1 MKKSS
6 IMIGF
11 VMLLYFSGI
20 NIHYACAIEP
30 DEVMVLANR
39 NAAESVGLA
48 MFYMKTR
55 KIPKENLLLIWMTDR
70 ETCSRMSYETKA
82 LTPVKRFL
90 KTSPAGKRIRCIVT
104 MYGVP
109 LRIASP
115 GLTMKEKEHL
125 ANLKNKEMVLKEK
138 IEKKTVDPALKK
150 KLKKSLSRTES
161 EITNFKRELDRT
173 ASFDSELALAPA
185 AHYSLKMWIPNPFFI
200 GFQKKKLSVTKNDVL
215 MTCRLD
221 GPSPKIVKRIILDSI
236 AAEKKGLKG
245 RACFDA
251 RWKDPGNK
259 KLSGY
264 AFYDQ
269 SIHRAADIVKRT
281 TAMNVLIDDKPSLFK
296 KGECPDTALYCGWYS
311 LAHYVNAFTWTPGS
325 VGYHIASSECTTLKQ
340 TNSQVW
346 CKRMLE
352 KGISATIGPV
362 GEPYVQAFPVPEIFF
377 SFLIKGYLTLAESYM
392 VSLPY
397 ISWKMVLVGDPLYRV
412 KIAHE

>member
-1 MKKSS
+1 
-6 IMIGF
+6 
-11 VMLLYFSGI
+11 MLMSFTGI

-39 NAAESVGLA
+39 NAVDSAGLA
-48 MFYMKTR
+48 MFYMKKR

-70 ETCSRMSYETKA
+70 ETCSRRSYETKA

-90 KTSPAGKRIRCIVT
+90 KNSPAGKRIRCIVT

-109 LRIASP
+109 LRISSP
-115 GLTMKEKEHL
+115 GLTMEEKEHL
-125 ANLKNKEMVLKEK
+125 ANLKNKEIALKEK
-138 IEKKTVDPALKK
+138 IEKNTVDPALKK
-150 KLKKSLSRTES
+150 KSKKALSRIES
-161 EITNFKRELDRT
+161 KITTFKRELDRT

-200 GFQKKKLSVTKNDVL
+200 GFQKKKLSITKKDVM

-221 GPSPKIVKRIILDSI
+221 GPSPEIVKRIILDSI
-236 AAEKKGLKG
+236 SAEKKGLKG

-259 KLSGY
+259 QLSGY

-281 TAMNVLIDDKPSLFK
+281 TGMHVLMDDKPSLFK

-311 LAHYVNAFTWTPGS
+311 LAHYVDAFTWTPGS
-325 VGYHIASSECTTLKQ
+325 VGYHIASSECATLKQ

-362 GEPYVQAFPVPEIFF
+362 GEPYVQAFPVPEVFF